1 MGVFF
6 NGMKMPENCVECPV
20 VQKFGTNPLFST
32 YGCKANPALP
42 TVYLPAAKSG
52 RREGCPAQEL
62 EMGYDLAEGDSVAV
76 FCDTEEADH
85 EPA

>member
-20 VQKFGTNPLFST
+20 VQKFGTNPLFSS

-52 RREGCPAQEL
+52 RREGCPAREL
-62 EMGYDLAEGDSVAV
+62 EIGIDLA
-76 FCDTEEADH
+76 EEADH
-85 EPA
+85 EPAG